1 MNGEFLDALRQI
13 EREKDIPFD
22 VLLDTIESALVS
34 AYKKNYGVAGDVR
47 VDIDSEE
54 SEFRVYCQKEVVETV
69 ENDHSEMSL
78 EEAQTY
84 DAEAQVGD
92 VLEIEVTPENFTR
105 IAAQTAKQVVMQHLR
120 EVERERT
127 YEEYADKVG
136 EVVTGTVLRR
146 EGKSVFVNIGK
157 VEAMIPPSEQV
168 PTEPYRF
175 NERLKVYIV
184 EVRRTPRGPQVIAS
198 RTHPRIVRRLFELE
212 VPEIADEIVQIKAI
226 AREPGQRTKV
236 AVWSTDNRV
245 DPVGACVGH
254 RGSRVQAVV
263 DELYNEKI
271 DIIRWNESTAV
282 FIGEALSPAKVI
294 DVRLDEPVQ
303 SALVIVADSQ
313 LSLAIGKAGQNV
325 RLAAKLTGCRIDIRS
340 ETQIAEM
347 AAAEAAKAEA
357 AKAEAAKAAA
367 AEEQPAEAGESAE
380 QAAAAEGATEEGTD
394 EAVSESHAEEGAD
407 EVAAEPEP
415 EPEQALAPEE
425 DAPSVPTD
433 EDASE
438 ALAAVTVPAED
449 ASGPDGEELEGAQ
462 GQA

>member
-13 EREKDIPFD
+13 EREKGIPLD

-47 VDIDSEE
+47 VDIDSAQD
-54 SEFRVYCQKEVVETV
+54 EFRVYCQKSVVQDV

-78 EEAQTY
+78 EEAQSY

-92 VLEIEVTPENFTR
+92 VIEIEVTPENFTR

-127 YEEYADKVG
+127 YEEYADRVG
-136 EVVTGTVLRR
+136 EVVTGTILRR

-157 VEAMIPPSEQV
+157 VEALIPPSEQV

-212 VPEIADEIVQIKAI
+212 VPEIADNIVQVKAI

-236 AVWSTDNRV
+236 AVWSTDPRV
-245 DPVGACVGH
+245 DPVGSCVGH

-271 DIIRWNESTAV
+271 DIIRWNESTAT

-294 DVRLDEPVQ
+294 EVKLDDSAQ
-303 SALVIVADSQ
+303 SALVIVLDNQ

-325 RLAAKLTGCRIDIRS
+325 RLAAKLTGWRIDIRS
-340 ETQIAEM
+340 ETQLADLARHDAEV
-347 AAAEAAKAEA
+347 ALEAEAAAKDEA
-357 AKAEAAKAAA
+357 REGEA
-367 AEEQPAEAGESAE
+367 PAEPTGEREAPAE
-380 QAAAAEGATEEGTD
+380 LEMEREAPAEPDVER
-394 EAVSESHAEEGAD
+394 EALGDPD
-407 EVAAEPEP
+407 EVGAG
-415 EPEQALAPEE
+415 EPEQDELAG
-425 DAPSVPTD
+425 
-433 EDASE
+433 
-438 ALAAVTVPAED
+438 AAVPVGSNPEVEPV
-449 ASGPDGEELEGAQ
+449 SEPEQE
-462 GQA
+462 